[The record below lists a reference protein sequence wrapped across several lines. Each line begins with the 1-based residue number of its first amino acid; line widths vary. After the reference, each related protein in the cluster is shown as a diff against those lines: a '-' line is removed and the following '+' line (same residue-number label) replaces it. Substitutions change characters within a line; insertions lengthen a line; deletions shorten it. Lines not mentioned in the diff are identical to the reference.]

1 MSIPRRIEPE
11 WLDDLPPDNPRALRS
26 RRDLRRINVLM
37 ANAAIIDRELRR
49 SFRAGSPR
57 SIAEIGAGDGTLMLR
72 LAERSGAQWPG
83 VRVVLLDQQDIVSR
97 ATCDQ
102 FGSLGWVVETVT
114 ADVFEWLARHD
125 GKIFDVIVAN
135 LFLHHFDATQ
145 LKTLLSLAA
154 RRTRLFIACEPRRSA
169 LALAGSHLL
178 GIIGCNDVSR
188 HDAVVSVRAGF
199 DGQELS
205 ALWPAGCAWALRER
219 AHGLFSHCLTA
230 SRVVDNGVSAAG
242 QT

>member
-72 LAERSGAQWPG
+72 LAESLGAQWPG

-97 ATCDQ
+97 ATCEQ
-102 FGSLGWVVETVT
+102 FGSLGWLQPLTGYRCCSNRKAHRQFCEHHI
-114 ADVFEWLARHD
+114 FLLASPEH
-125 GKIFDVIVAN
+125 
-135 LFLHHFDATQ
+135 
-145 LKTLLSLAA
+145 
-154 RRTRLFIACEPRRSA
+154 
-169 LALAGSHLL
+169 
-178 GIIGCNDVSR
+178 
-188 HDAVVSVRAGF
+188 SVQFR
-199 DGQELS
+199 
-205 ALWPAGCAWALRER
+205 
-219 AHGLFSHCLTA
+219 
-230 SRVVDNGVSAAG
+230 
-242 QT
+242 